1 MRKII
6 SIKGYMSK
14 EQQADITR
22 RNIAGGAAIVL
33 GLAIG
38 IFVRR
43 IKVGLI
49 IGLVLGFIAIS
60 LLKRK

>member
-1 MRKII
+1 MN
-6 SIKGYMSK
+6 K

-22 RNIAGGAAIVL
+22 RNIAGIVAIVL

-38 IFVRR
+38 IFIRR

-49 IGLVLGFIAIS
+49 IGIVLGFIAIS
-60 LLKRK
+60 LLKRR

>member
-1 MRKII
+1 VN
-6 SIKGYMSK
+6 K

-22 RNIAGGAAIVL
+22 RNIAGVAAIVL

-49 IGLVLGFIAIS
+49 IGFVLGFIAIS

>member
-1 MRKII
+1 VN
-6 SIKGYMSK
+6 K

-22 RNIAGGAAIVL
+22 RNIAGVAAIVL

-38 IFVRR
+38 ILVRR

-60 LLKRK
+60 LLRRK